1 MTAVASPVMRTGRTL
16 AVVVSVLTVAV
27 LSSCGV
33 AADDRAATVFGQTV
47 SANTVDTLAS
57 DAVFLQALQAGE
69 VGTASVIP
77 GVTARTVLT
86 FEIQNVAAQAELER
100 FGLKLDDALVAD
112 AKQTVLSQIPDKL
125 TDVGVDRLA
134 AFVASTTA
142 LGNRL
147 VSVDPSSEQDLR
159 LLYDGAPG
167 LWNRTC
173 VAMIAVLP
181 AQSDQVENIVDAGGR
196 LEDVTAT
203 VTEAQLVFDPA
214 KECVPTSQLPTQV
227 RERIAGAAP
236 GSTLG
241 PVVIEGQAGTVELFL
256 RVDGTRRLGF
266 DDPATREQLTG
277 IAKKLASAQ
286 QQPAQAAGY
295 WLNLV
300 LADAV
305 QVNPRYGRAA
315 VSQSGS
321 FEVVAPAGPAV
332 PSTLPPALQDVP
344 RAGGGTGGSGPSGPS
359 GDGSGAPPAQG
370 RAVDP
375 SGPASSGAEP
385 GSAGSGP
392 APQAPAAQPGAAPA
406 AP

>member
-16 AVVVSVLTVAV
+16 VVAVAVLAAAV

-47 SANTVDTLAS
+47 SVNTVDTLAS

-69 VGTASVIP
+69 VGTDSVIP

-86 FEIQNVAAQAELER
+86 FEIQNVAARAELER
-100 FGLKLDDALVAD
+100 FGLTLDDALLAE
-112 AKQTVLSQIPDKL
+112 AEQTVRSQIPEQL
-125 TDVGVDRLA
+125 SDVAVDRLA
-134 AFVASTTA
+134 AFVGSTTA

-147 VSVDPSSEQDLR
+147 VSVDPASEQDLR

-167 LWNRTC
+167 LWDRTC
-173 VAMIAVLP
+173 VAMVAVLP
-181 AQSDQVENIVDAGGR
+181 AQSDQVEAVVAAGGR
-196 LEDVTAT
+196 IEDVTAT
-203 VTEAQLVFDPA
+203 VAEAQLVFDPA
-214 KECVPTSQLPTQV
+214 EECVPTSQLPTQV
-227 RERIAGAAP
+227 RERITDAAP
-236 GSTLG
+236 GTTLG

-256 RVDGTRRLGF
+256 RVDGTRRLAF
-266 DDPATREQLTG
+266 DDPAAQEQLSG
-277 IAKKLASAQ
+277 IAERLASAQ

-305 QVNPRYGRAA
+305 QVNPRYGTAA

-321 FEVVAPAGPAV
+321 FEVVAPAGPV
-332 PSTLPPALQDVP
+332 TPSTLPPVLQDLP
-344 RAGGGTGGSGPSGPS
+344 GAGGGTGASGSSG
-359 GDGSGAPPAQG
+359 GGSGAPPADG

-375 SGPASSGAEP
+375 SGPAPADAGA
-385 GSAGSGP
+385 GSAGTGP
-392 APQAPAAQPGAAPA
+392 ASSAPAAQPGAAPA

>member
-1 MTAVASPVMRTGRTL
+1 MRSGRTL
-16 AVVVSVLTVAV
+16 VVAVAVVAAAV

-33 AADDRAATVFGQTV
+33 AADDRAASVFGETV
-47 SANTVDTLAS
+47 SVNTVDSLAS

-69 VGTASVIP
+69 VGTDSVIP

-100 FGLKLDDALVAD
+100 FGLTLDDALLAE

-125 TDVGVDRLA
+125 SDVAVERLA

-147 VSVDPSSEQDLR
+147 VSVDPKSEQDLR
-159 LLYDGAPG
+159 LLYDGSPG

-173 VAMIAVLP
+173 VAMVAVLP
-181 AQSDQVENIVDAGGR
+181 AQSDQVEGVIAAGGR
-196 LEDVTAT
+196 IEDVTAT
-203 VTEAQLVFDPA
+203 VAEAQLVFDPA
-214 KECVPTSQLPTQV
+214 KECVSTSQLPTQV
-227 RERIAGAAP
+227 RERIADAAP
-236 GSTLG
+236 GSTIG
-241 PVVIEGQAGTVELFL
+241 PVVIDGQSGTVELFL
-256 RVDGTRRLGF
+256 RVDGTRRLAF
-266 DDPATREQLTG
+266 DDPETKQQLDG
-277 IAKKLASAQ
+277 IATKLASAQ

-300 LADAV
+300 LADSV
-305 QVNPRYGRAA
+305 QVNPRYGTAA

-321 FEVVAPAGPAV
+321 FEVVPPKGPIV
-332 PSTLPPALQDVP
+332 PTTVPPLLEDALD
-344 RAGGGTGGSGPSGPS
+344 GGGAGPSGGSNS
-359 GDGSGAPPAQG
+359 GSGAGSGAPPAQG

-375 SGPASSGAEP
+375 SGPAQPDAGA
-385 GSAGSGP
+385 GDSV
-392 APQAPAAQPGAAPA
+392 PAAQPGAAPA

>member
-1 MTAVASPVMRTGRTL
+1 MAVA
-16 AVVVSVLTVAV
+16 AVTAAV

-33 AADDRAATVFGQTV
+33 AADDQAATVFGETV
-47 SANTVDTLAS
+47 SVDTVDSLAS

-69 VGTASVIP
+69 VGTDSVIP

-86 FEIQNVAAQAELER
+86 FEIQNVAAQAELQR
-100 FGLKLDDALVAD
+100 FGLTLDDAVLAE
-112 AKQTVLSQIPDKL
+112 AKQTVLAQIPDRL
-125 TDVGVDRLA
+125 SPVAVDRLA

-147 VSVDPSSEQDLR
+147 VSVDPTSEQDLR

-173 VAMIAVLP
+173 VAMVAVLP
-181 AQSDQVENIVDAGGR
+181 KQSDQVEAVIDAGGR
-196 LEDVTAT
+196 IEDVPAK

-227 RERIAGAAP
+227 RDRIADAAP

-241 PVVIEGQAGTVELFL
+241 PVTIEGQSGTVELFL
-256 RVDGTRRLGF
+256 RVDGTRHLSF
-266 DDPATREQLTG
+266 DDPAAKQQLVG

-300 LADAV
+300 IADAV
-305 QVNPRYGRAA
+305 QVNPRYGTPA

-321 FEVVAPAGPAV
+321 FEVVAPKGPVV
-332 PSTLPPALQDVP
+332 PSTLPPVVQDAL
-344 RAGGGTGGSGPSGPS
+344 GGGGSGSS
-359 GDGSGAPPAQG
+359 GDSNGGAGSGAPPSQG

-375 SGPASSGAEP
+375 SGPAPSDSGA
-385 GSAGSGP
+385 GAGSGGSTGGSSGGSSGGSG
-392 APQAPAAQPGAAPA
+392 ASAPAAQPGAAPA